1 MSIEAIGALSGA
13 GAALETAAIGGTP
26 ATGQFS
32 GILDQLS
39 VLNEKMAGSEQAVQ
53 QLALGQSP
61 SLHEAMI
68 NLESTRLQLELVLQV
83 RNKILEAYQEVMR
96 MQV

>member
-1 MSIEAIGALSGA
+1 MSIEAIGALA
-13 GAALETAAIGGTP
+13 GAAAGLDVAAVRGTQAP
-26 ATGQFS
+26 GQFS
-32 GILDQLS
+32 AILDQLS

-53 QLALGQSP
+53 QLALGQAP

-68 NLESTRLQLELVLQV
+68 NMESTRLQLELLLQV
-83 RNKILEAYQEVMR
+83 RNKILDAYQEIMR

>member
-1 MSIEAIGALSGA
+1 MSIEAIGALSSA
-13 GAALETAAIGGTP
+13 GAALDTSAVRGAHAA
-26 ATGQFS
+26 GQFS
-32 GILDQLS
+32 TILDQLS
-39 VLNEKMAGSEQAVQ
+39 VLNEKIAGSGQAAQ
-53 QLALGQSP
+53 QLALGQAP

-83 RNKILEAYQEVMR
+83 RNKILDAYQEIMR